1 MATHCPLSSLPYL
14 AGIGSS
20 GLVRRPKTPY
30 TGMIRRPEDVRI
42 IVSWKS
48 PVWDALGRCPHRGF
62 PGLAAVLGA
71 AKDHVPAPIHFLGR
85 PGILVSHVARKAYS
99 VTGQIHK
106 RASAYQVTSRVPLFE
121 GLGPGDAIVIR
132 GQELRALE
140 LQDAAVLPPNEGGP
154 AVIVGPVLGEHLF
167 GTGHWDVTHVG
178 ALLG

>member
-1 MATHCPLSSLPYL
+1 M
-14 AGIGSS
+14 
-20 GLVRRPKTPY
+20 
-30 TGMIRRPEDVRI
+30 RI

-48 PVWDALGRCPHRGF
+48 PVWTFSGVARTGASQVSP
-62 PGLAAVLGA
+62 PSLGA